1 MNTLVENRMFRK
13 LQIKLPEQSAFY
25 VDWKILY
32 PFQYYEL
39 YVNNTLILSHF
50 HYCILS

>member
-1 MNTLVENRMFRK
+1 MNTLDGNRMFRK

-39 YVNNTLILSHF
+39 YIINTLILSHF
-50 HYCILS
+50 RHCILS